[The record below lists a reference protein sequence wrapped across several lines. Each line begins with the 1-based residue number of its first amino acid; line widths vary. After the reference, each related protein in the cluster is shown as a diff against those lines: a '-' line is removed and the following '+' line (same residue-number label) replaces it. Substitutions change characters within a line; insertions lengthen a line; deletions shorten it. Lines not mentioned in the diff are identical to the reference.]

1 MVKLAMI
8 QFKIKQDDLGK
19 RLDLFLIENS
29 QDVSRSQIQNQIKA
43 GLILVNN
50 ANVKTGYLL
59 KEDDK
64 ITWKKAESE
73 TTEIKAINLE
83 IPIVYQ
89 DEYLAVI
96 NKPEGLVVHP
106 ASSYEGPTLV
116 HGLLHEIDHLSSL
129 NGEYRAGIVHR
140 LDKDT
145 SGLLII
151 AKDDKTHAILS
162 DCLKKH
168 AITRKY
174 IALVHGV
181 VKEDE
186 GIINAPIKRH
196 LKDRLKMSVVKDG
209 KEAIT
214 NFRVIERFD
223 KMTLLEL
230 KLETG
235 RTHQIRVH
243 LQFIKHPVVGDPTY
257 GYKSDKV
264 ETGQYLHAY
273 QLSFIH
279 PYQKEKITQTVDLPD
294 SFKNCLK
301 KLKSNFVL

>member
-1 MVKLAMI
+1 MI

-116 HGLLHEIDHLSSL
+116 H
-129 NGEYRAGIVHR
+129 
-140 LDKDT
+140 
-145 SGLLII
+145 
-151 AKDDKTHAILS
+151 
-162 DCLKKH
+162 
-168 AITRKY
+168 
-174 IALVHGV
+174 
-181 VKEDE
+181 
-186 GIINAPIKRH
+186 
-196 LKDRLKMSVVKDG
+196 
-209 KEAIT
+209 
-214 NFRVIERFD
+214 
-223 KMTLLEL
+223 
-230 KLETG
+230 
-235 RTHQIRVH
+235 
-243 LQFIKHPVVGDPTY
+243 
-257 GYKSDKV
+257 
-264 ETGQYLHAY
+264 
-273 QLSFIH
+273 
-279 PYQKEKITQTVDLPD
+279 
-294 SFKNCLK
+294 
-301 KLKSNFVL
+301 